1 MLSKYICSCRVD
13 VVVASDIVFAK
24 ELHPALAGVLASLLE
39 RNTCPAYLACT
50 RRQQEG
56 MVQGFLDVSLQLGT
70 VAIML
75 LHRQEITDNKKDH
88 VLFWTMGGLV

>member
-1 MLSKYICSCRVD
+1 MLSKYIYSCRVD

-56 MVQGFLDVSLQLGT
+56 MVQGFLDVSPQVET
-70 VAIML
+70 VATVL
-75 LHRQEITDNKKDH
+75 LN
-88 VLFWTMGGLV
+88 